1 MHGPALLFKK
11 DRIFQSWSLESQ
23 TGAFS
28 PPRQSLEECEPPRIY
43 LKEKNKR
50 EIISNHIDKLYT
62 NVTLPI
68 LSVLL
73 TYKCIPCKMIESARV
88 QSNKNPVINSPNI
101 AASTRN

>member
-1 MHGPALLFKK
+1 M
-11 DRIFQSWSLESQ
+11 
-23 TGAFS
+23 
-28 PPRQSLEECEPPRIY
+28 Y
-43 LKEKNKR
+43 LKEKNKL
-50 EIISNHIDKLYT
+50 EIISHHIDKLHT

-73 TYKCIPCKMIESARV
+73 TYKCIPCKMIESVRV